1 MEQAKN
7 LKTFPQ
13 KVEVIHNGSRILAK
27 ILQTFLSDLKKIVD
41 NSKQVYN
48 RDQSST
54 KSAFKSPNLHCST
67 NGNSISIK
75 KPPSIRNYERRPK
88 PIMQFELYNWYC
100 NLIKYPR
107 PRVL

>member
-41 NSKQVYN
+41 NSK
-48 RDQSST
+48 
-54 KSAFKSPNLHCST
+54 
-67 NGNSISIK
+67 
-75 KPPSIRNYERRPK
+75 
-88 PIMQFELYNWYC
+88 
-100 NLIKYPR
+100 
-107 PRVL
+107 